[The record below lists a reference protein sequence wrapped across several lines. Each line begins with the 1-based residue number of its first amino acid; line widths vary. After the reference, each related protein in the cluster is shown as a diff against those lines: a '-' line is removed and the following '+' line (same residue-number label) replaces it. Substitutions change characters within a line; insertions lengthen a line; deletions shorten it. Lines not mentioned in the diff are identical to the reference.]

1 MSAHSHLSRRS
12 TCGLTLAL
20 LLATTACGGGGGG
33 TTGGGSPTPT
43 PANSP
48 PSFTSAATA
57 SVVENASDAYQAAAT
72 DPDGNPLTY
81 SIAGGADAARF
92 SITAAGLVRFVSPPN
107 VEAPADAGQDNVYD
121 VQIGVTDGQ
130 ASATRSVAI
139 TVTNSKEGI
148 QVRRVGTGF
157 NQPLYVTSVPG
168 DSRVLVAE
176 KGGKLILLDTTTG
189 AKTPF
194 ATIENIS
201 TDGERGLL
209 GVAFGPDYPTNGF
222 FYVYATNNAAGGNN
236 GDISIRQYR
245 RLNDGSVVRS
255 NTVVTIPHTANNNHN
270 GGWLGFGPDGYLYIA
285 TGDGGGGGDPG
296 NNAQNTNS
304 LLGKILRIE
313 IVADPFAGAS
323 PRYFDVPADNPFASG
338 VGGARE
344 VYAYG
349 FRNPFR
355 ASFWGNNLLIGD
367 VGQDAWEELDLL
379 RPQDKSGNYGWR
391 FREGAHSYTGT
402 APAGLIEPVLEYGHG
417 TGPKQG
423 STITGGYVYRGP
435 VTSLVGSYVFA
446 DFIRGGIFTVPASTL
461 TQGTT
466 LGAAGFERRNED
478 FAPDT
483 GTINQLASFGEDA
496 AGNLYLVDLDGEI
509 YMVTP
514 A

>member
-1 MSAHSHLSRRS
+1 MSAHSQLSRRS

-33 TTGGGSPTPT
+33 TGGGSPTPT

-157 NQPLYVTSVPG
+157 NQPLYVAPIPG
-168 DSRVLVAE
+168 DTKVFVVE
-176 KGGKLILLDTTTG
+176 KGGAVLTLDPATG
-189 AKTPF
+189 TKTPF
-194 ATIENIS
+194 ITVGNIS
-201 TDGERGLL
+201 TDSERGLL
-209 GVAFGPDYPTNGF
+209 GVAAAPDYQTSGF
-222 FYVYATNNAAGGNN
+222 IYAYATNVAGNIEVRRYRRGAGGA
-236 GDISIRQYR
+236 
-245 RLNDGSVVRS
+245 
-255 NTVVTIPHTANNNHN
+255 TVLDATILTIPHPTNSNHN
-270 GGWLGFGPDGYLYIA
+270 GGWLAFGPDGYLWLA
-285 TGDGGGGGDPG
+285 VGDGGGAGDVP
-296 NNAQNTNS
+296 NNAQNTNV
-304 LLGKILRIE
+304 LLGKILRIA
-313 IVADPFAGAS
+313 VNPPGGGAPF
-323 PRYFDVPADNPFASG
+323 YTIPADNPFASG
-338 VGGARE
+338 AGGAPE

-349 FRNPFR
+349 LRNPFR

-367 VGQDAWEELDLL
+367 VGQGAWEEVDLL
-379 RPQDKSGNYGWR
+379 RPQDKGGNYGWR
-391 FREGAHSYTGT
+391 FREGAHAFNGT
-402 APAGLIEPVLEYGHG
+402 APVGLIEPVLEYGHG

-423 STITGGYVYRGP
+423 NTITGGYVYRGP

-478 FAPDT
+478 FAADT